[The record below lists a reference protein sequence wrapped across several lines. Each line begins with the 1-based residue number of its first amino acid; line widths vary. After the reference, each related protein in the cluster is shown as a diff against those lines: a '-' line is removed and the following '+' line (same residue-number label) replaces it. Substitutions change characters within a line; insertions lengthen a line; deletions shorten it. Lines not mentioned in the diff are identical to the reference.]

1 MGGYVLGNVIVLLPN
16 PHSIRNGRK
25 LIGFKGELRQM
36 AKNRNVSIQRSARGY
51 SHGFKFNPFL
61 FLPKKCT

>member
-36 AKNRNVSIQRSARGY
+36 AKNRNVSI
-51 SHGFKFNPFL
+51 
-61 FLPKKCT
+61 